1 MSQQPREHVAEGVS
15 GTGDDVEGHARP
27 VVIGLNALARGRG
40 RQKHGAKTGDAKL
53 PRLTRTFPRTGDERP
68 RGGPTR
74 KGERTAM
81 PSQFTGLVL
90 AALLVGACSGSSP
103 ARPSPTPSPSD
114 AAPTTSP
121 SSTAVPTAAAAATPS
136 PTPIAVLAGEPWI
149 VYEGPI
155 EGGAGN
161 RAVRPDGTDD
171 HWLTPDV
178 PLPSEGWQV
187 HPGWSPDGTRL
198 AFAADDAGDPA
209 GSGCCGKG
217 TRDLWV
223 ADADGTGAE
232 RVLDCTDP
240 CTQTDHP
247 AWSPDGRTLAF
258 TRWDLVDGR
267 GVHGRLA
274 LFDLATRTIRT
285 VLTVKDDRDAFA
297 WPRWSPDGRRIVVEM
312 QSWSDTSSNADLTGT
327 AIGVVNVDDAT
338 PTWNQLT
345 GLPTWAT
352 YPDWHPSQDLIVF
365 STRPWG
371 DLPDGPSNLYT
382 IRPDGS
388 RLTEVTQFAKGESR
402 AVQPTWTP
410 DGRQIIFTKVE
421 GTGFGSPTMMTILP
435 DGTGMTSATASGP
448 MFGTHPRLRPTP

>member
-1 MSQQPREHVAEGVS
+1 MSQQPREHVVEGVS
-15 GTGDDVEGHARP
+15 GTGDDVEGHAPPVAMARP
-27 VVIGLNALARGRG
+27 
-40 RQKHGAKTGDAKL
+40 
-53 PRLTRTFPRTGDERP
+53 
-68 RGGPTR
+68 
-74 KGERTAM
+74 
-81 PSQFTGLVL
+81 FTGLVL

-103 ARPSPTPSPSD
+103 ATPAPTPSPSN
-114 AAPTTSP
+114 AGPTMTP
-121 SSTAVPTAAAAATPS
+121 SSTATARPAATPS
-136 PTPIAVLAGEPWI
+136 PTPIAVLTGEPWI

-161 RAVRPDGTDD
+161 RAVRPDGTGD
-171 HWLTPDV
+171 HWLTPGV
-178 PLPSEGWQV
+178 PLPAEGWQV
-187 HPGWSPDGTRL
+187 HPDWSPDGTRL

-209 GSGCCGKG
+209 GSGTAGKG

-232 RVLDCTDP
+232 RLLDCTDQ

-258 TRWDLVDGR
+258 TTWDLVDGTN
-267 GVHGRLA
+267 VHGRLA
-274 LFDLATRTIRT
+274 LFDLATRTIRAI
-285 VLTVKDDRDAFA
+285 LTVEDDRDAFA

-312 QSWSDTSSNADLTGT
+312 QRWSDTSSNADLTAT

-338 PTWNQLT
+338 PTFKQLT
-345 GLPTWAT
+345 KWTMWAT
-352 YPDWHPSQDLIVF
+352 YPDWHPTQDLIVF
-365 STRPWG
+365 STRPWD

-388 RLTEVTQFAKGESR
+388 RLTEVTQFAKGKSR

-410 DGRQIIFTKVE
+410 DGTRIIFTAVE
-421 GTGFGSPTMMTILP
+421 GTGFGNPTMATILP
-435 DGTGMTSATASGP
+435 DGTGMTSATTSGP